1 VPNRL
6 WAVGPGAAAAVTA
19 APGLDGT
26 TVATR
31 DAWLAAHR
39 SEPLTVG
46 VQRAAAAATL
56 TLLALVAL
64 VVVLAA
70 ATSAPARGVTLATL
84 RTLGLGGRDARLV
97 TAGELLPGV
106 LLAVVGGAALGA
118 VVTRV
123 VVGPLALR
131 LVTGQS
137 ADPAAVWSAW
147 AGAPVVVALATLAV
161 TVVAESSLRRRERLG
176 EVLRVGGS
184 R

>member
-1 VPNRL
+1 
-6 WAVGPGAAAAVTA
+6 
-19 APGLDGT
+19 
-26 TVATR
+26 
-31 DAWLAAHR
+31 
-39 SEPLTVG
+39 
-46 VQRAAAAATL
+46 
-56 TLLALVAL
+56 
-64 VVVLAA
+64 
-70 ATSAPARGVTLATL
+70 VTLATL